1 MYQSFLKFI
10 FAAGMMYSTS
20 LHAAIVASGDD
31 CGEDCHWEFD
41 EETKT
46 LNISGSGVIKNYNRD
61 CTGLCHTDAPWQAYK
76 AQIIELNIGEGF
88 TSVGDHAF
96 EDMLYAKVHLP
107 ETIEKIGKD
116 TFRSYNL
123 SEINLPH
130 SLQSIG
136 SWAFEGTVLTEIEIP
151 PQVTRLESHLFG
163 NTPLTKIV
171 IPEGIE
177 YIDGSAFG
185 NASRRSNLTEI
196 YCTQAQA
203 EQCQAAVAYLNITPT
218 IYYKNEDGKYVVGNK
233 TYASLSDLQKGKYI
247 PRRIYTIEEA
257 QATIKAIGKDHLK
270 FRIRYK

>member
-1 MYQSFLKFI
+1 MYKSFLKVI
-10 FAAGMMYSTS
+10 FAAGMVYVSS

-46 LNISGSGVIKNYNRD
+46 LNISGSGVIKNYNRY
-61 CTGLCHTDAPWQAYK
+61 CTGFCYTDAPWQAYK

-96 EDMLYAKVHLP
+96 EDMFYAKAHLP
-107 ETIEKIGKD
+107 ETMEKLLSES
-116 TFRSYNL
+116 FRSLNL

-136 SWAFEGTVLTEIEIP
+136 SWAFEGTALTEIEIP
-151 PQVTRLESHLFG
+151 PQVTRLEAYVFG
-163 NTPLTKIV
+163 NTPLTKLV

-185 NASRRSNLTEI
+185 DASRRSNLTEI

-218 IYYKNEDGKYVVGNK
+218 LYYKTGDGKYVVGNK
-233 TYASLSDLQKGKYI
+233 TYASLADLQKGIYI

-257 QATIKAIGKDHLK
+257 EAAVKAIGKDHVK